1 MGVSNLNTGVGR
13 RTKFGME
20 LERSAEEILAH
31 VKGDARLPA
40 RRIVVPDKVDVKR
53 RSLAESIRRYV
64 EPLGGVELA
73 FQPREAVRRTSKFGK

>member
-1 MGVSNLNTGVGR
+1 MGVGNLNTGAGK

-31 VKGDARLPA
+31 VKGDVRMPT
-40 RRIVVPDKVDVKR
+40 RRIVLPDRIGVKR

-64 EPLGGVELA
+64 ELLGVELA
-73 FQPREAVRRTSKFGK
+73 LPPREAVRRPSKLGK